1 MDRKTV
7 SILAV
12 VVAVILCACPG
23 LTSLCLSLSL
33 FSADPNSFIIDGA
46 PVQSM
51 PALIG
56 MLMICAGFIG
66 LLVPVG
72 LGFLLFRRPQPRPA
86 PTGLDEPLPPAI

>member
-12 VVAVILCACPG
+12 VLAVIFCAFPG
-23 LTSLCLSLSL
+23 LISLCLALSV
-33 FSADPNSFIIDGA
+33 FAIDPNSFIIDGA

-51 PALIG
+51 PVLIG
-56 MLMICAGFIG
+56 MLMVCAGFTG

-72 LGFLLFRRPQPRPA
+72 LGFLLFRGSQPRPA
-86 PTGLDEPLPPAI
+86 PAGSDEPLPPAI